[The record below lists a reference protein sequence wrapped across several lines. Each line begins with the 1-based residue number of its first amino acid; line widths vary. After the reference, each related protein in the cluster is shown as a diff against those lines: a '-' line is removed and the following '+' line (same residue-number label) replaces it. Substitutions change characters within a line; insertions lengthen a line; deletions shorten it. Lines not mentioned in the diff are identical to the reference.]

1 MSGKGRSTRRITSQR
16 TAAIIGAS
24 VITALAATM
33 ICTRATIAAAAM
45 AGTARI
51 SRSID
56 DSASVAGAVRSFHD
70 ALSAGDSVR
79 ALSLLDSSVVI
90 LESGD
95 EERFA
100 HYKAHHLAA
109 DIEFTRAVRTATTP
123 VRVVV
128 RGDVAWATS
137 TSVTTGT
144 FRGRPVNSS
153 GAELMVLT
161 RVGDAWRIAAI
172 HWSSHARR
180 SR

>member
-1 MSGKGRSTRRITSQR
+1 M
-16 TAAIIGAS
+16 
-24 VITALAATM
+24 VLAATLV
-33 ICTRATIAAAAM
+33 CTRSTIAAAAM
-45 AGTARI
+45 VSTARI
-51 SRSID
+51 SGSID

-95 EERFA
+95 EEHLAQYR
-100 HYKAHHLAA
+100 AHHLPA
-109 DIEFTRAVRTATTP
+109 DIEFARAMRAATTP

-137 TSVTTGT
+137 TNVTTGT

-161 RVGDAWRIAAI
+161 RNGAAWKIAAI

-180 SR
+180 AR